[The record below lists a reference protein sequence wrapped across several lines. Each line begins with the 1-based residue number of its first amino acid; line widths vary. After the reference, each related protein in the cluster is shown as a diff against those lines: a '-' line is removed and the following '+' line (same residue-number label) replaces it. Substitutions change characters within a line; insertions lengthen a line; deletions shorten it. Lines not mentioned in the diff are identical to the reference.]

1 MRRFRAPSKNRVEGI
16 AFTIP
21 ELLLVTAWAE
31 FHNLRLSIE
40 LDWHV
45 DQTEYEEV
53 ITLALPGRTSAHCLL
68 WRATDGIV
76 VQPMVGRAM
85 RYGTISNAL
94 DAICPEQV

>member
-1 MRRFRAPSKNRVEGI
+1 MHMFRASSKNRVEGI

-53 ITLALPGRTSAHCLL
+53 ITLGLPGRIGSHCLL
-68 WRATDGIV
+68 WRSADSIV
-76 VQPMVGRAM
+76 LQPMVGRA
-85 RYGTISNAL
+85 RRFTNISDAL